1 MIETCCLYIFYFFE
15 AVVSSVMFTKIIIV
29 VIFIFSQFIPIYVP
43 RSLENI
49 PTKIFKPLTSL

>member
-15 AVVSSVMFTKIIIV
+15 TVVSSVMFTKIIVV
-29 VIFIFSQFIPIYVP
+29 VIFVFSQFIPIYVP

-49 PTKIFKPLTSL
+49 PTKDLKPLTPL